1 MDENL
6 IQAYLELINKLLNC
20 PNGEE
25 AQILQANTELVDA
38 GLVKV
43 MAAVSEQIAE
53 KGNGNA
59 ANWLKNFAAEIA
71 QMLGMTASTTP
82 QEYWQFLLEVLR
94 TISKSNGNPKVVYPL
109 LQANLDK
116 LDDGLTQIVEVWA
129 KQTLAEVEPQ
139 QAQSITV
146 DLVNLGNLIQQFP
159 LGNKASNLE
168 TAIACYHNALDIY
181 TREAFP
187 EDWAMTQNN
196 LAAAYSNRIRGEK
209 ADNLEDAIACYQNAL
224 DIYTREA
231 FPEDWAMTQNN
242 LAVAYCDR
250 IRGEKADN
258 LEDAIACYQNA
269 LDIYTCEAFPVNW
282 ATTQNNLAAA
292 YSNRIRGEKADN
304 LENAIACYHNALEIY
319 TREAFPVNWAMTQNN
334 LALAYSDRIRGEKA
348 DNLENAIACYHNAL
362 EIYTREAFPVN
373 WATTQNNLANAYS
386 NRIRGEMADN
396 LEHAIACFQNALEI
410 RTREAFPVNWATTQ
424 NNLANAYSNRIRGE
438 KADNLEDA
446 IACFQ
451 NALEIYTREAFPVNW
466 AMTQNNLAVAYKN
479 RIRGEKAD
487 NLENAIACYQN
498 ALDIYTREAF
508 PQNHIVTLFNLGLAY
523 QNTQQWQS
531 AYHTFSAAIDTVESL
546 REEILSGD
554 ESKQKLAE
562 EWNKLYC
569 CMVDTCLQLKQPIE
583 ALEYAERSK
592 NRNLVEQI
600 LLQDSHTIFPPEV
613 NAKLALLSDEI
624 AKDQQQ
630 IQQGKAK
637 NYREVAK
644 RLEELRSRRNQ
655 LQDQYLPVGSSFR
668 FDPFQQTLD
677 RETAVMEW
685 YISSETFFVFIITN
699 AASPTVWQ
707 STPEDYDKLLDWAN
721 TYWQTY
727 NQKPETWS
735 NQLTEALENL
745 AQILHIED
753 ILKLLPASCNR
764 LILIPHRFL
773 HLFPLHTLP
782 IANAHHSP
790 TYLFDLF
797 PGGVSYAPSCQLL
810 QQLQTRQRPYFDRLF
825 AIQTPTEDLYEKDFG
840 AVGAIKQQF
849 IQSESEILK
858 ERKATKSALLPVDD
872 TTKTITQHEKLAT
885 AHCLLFFCHGY
896 FNPVSPLDSGLQ
908 LADGN
913 LTVAEIIAHF
923 HLNNCRLVTLSACET
938 GIPDFYNISDE
949 YNSLPHSFLLAGST
963 NVVSTLWKVQSST
976 TALLMT
982 KFYEELEQQNHIT
995 LALQTAQSWLR
1006 DTTIEGFQAWL
1017 SQSKLSLAWQVTLKE
1032 DFEEWKQEKGA
1043 TAKPFNSPDYWSAF
1057 CVIGQGG

>member
-1 MDENL
+1 ML
-6 IQAYLELINKLLNC
+6 
-20 PNGEE
+20 G
-25 AQILQANTELVDA
+25 
-38 GLVKV
+38 
-43 MAAVSEQIAE
+43 
-53 KGNGNA
+53 
-59 ANWLKNFAAEIA
+59 WLKKLVAEIA
-71 QMLGMTASTTP
+71 RMLGMKTSDKP
-82 QEYWQFLLEVLR
+82 QEYLPFLLEVLQA
-94 TISKSNGNPKVVYPL
+94 ISKSNGNPKVVYPL

-116 LDDGLTQIVEVWA
+116 LNDGLTQIVQAWA
-129 KQTLAEVEPQ
+129 KQTLAEAEPQ
-139 QAQSITV
+139 EGQFIAAV
-146 DLVNLGNLIQQFP
+146 LDEFGNLIVQFP
-159 LGNKASNLE
+159 LGSKASNLE
-168 TAIACYHNALDIY
+168 TAIA
-181 TREAFP
+181 F
-187 EDWAMTQNN
+187 
-196 LAAAYSNRIRGEK
+196 
-209 ADNLEDAIACYQNAL
+209 YQNAL

-231 FPEDWAMTQNN
+231 FPVNWAGTQNN
-242 LAVAYCDR
+242 LANAYSER
-250 IRGEKADN
+250 LRGEKADN
-258 LEDAIACYQNA
+258 LEDAIASYQNA
-269 LDIYTCEAFPVNW
+269 LEIYTREAFPENW
-282 ATTQNNLAAA
+282 AMTQNNLAAA
-292 YSNRIRGEKADN
+292 YSDRLRGEKADN
-304 LENAIACYHNALEIY
+304 LENAIASYQNALEI
-319 TREAFPVNWAMTQNN
+319 R
-334 LALAYSDRIRGEKA
+334 
-348 DNLENAIACYHNAL
+348 
-362 EIYTREAFPVN
+362 TREAFPVN

-386 NRIRGEMADN
+386 DRLRGEKADNLENAIASYQNALEIYTREAFPENWATTQNNLANAYSERIRGEKADNLENAIASYQNALEIYTREAFPENWAMTQNNLANAYKNRIRGEKADN
-396 LEHAIACFQNALEI
+396 LENAIACYHHALEILTREAFPVNWAGTQNNLANAYSERIRGEKADNLENAIACYQNALEI
-410 RTREAFPVNWATTQ
+410 HTREAFPVNWATTQ

-446 IACFQ
+446 IACYH
-451 NALEIYTREAFPVNW
+451 NALDIYTREAFPENW
-466 AMTQNNLAVAYKN
+466 ATTQNNLAVTYKE

-498 ALDIYTREAF
+498 ALEIRTREAF
-508 PQNHIVTLFNLGLAY
+508 PQDYTETLFNLGLAY

-531 AYHTFSAAIDTVESL
+531 AHHTFSKAIDTVESL

-569 CMVDTCLQLKQPIE
+569 CIVDTCLQLNQTIE

-613 NAKLALLSDEI
+613 NAKLALLSEEI

-630 IQQGKAK
+630 IQRGKVK
-637 NYREVAK
+637 NYREVAQS
-644 RLEELRSRRNQ
+644 LQDLRQQRNQ

-668 FDPFQQTLD
+668 FDSFQQTLD

-685 YISSETFFVFIITN
+685 YISSETFFVFITTK
-699 AASPTVWQ
+699 AAAPTVWQ
-707 STPEDYDKLLDWAN
+707 STPEDYDKLIDWKN

-727 NQKPETWS
+727 KQEPETWS
-735 NQLTEALENL
+735 NQLAEALENL
-745 AQILHIED
+745 AQILHIEE

-782 IANAHHSP
+782 IANANNSP

-810 QQLQTRQRPYFDRLF
+810 QQLQTRQRPHFDNLF
-825 AIQTPTEDLYEKDFG
+825 AIQTPTPDLYEKDLG

-849 IQSESEILK
+849 TQSESEILK
-858 ERKATKSALLPVDD
+858 EGKATKSALLPVDD
-872 TTKTITQHEKLAT
+872 TSQTLTQHEKLAT
-885 AHCLLFFCHGY
+885 AHCLFFFCHGY

-923 HLNNCRLVTLSACET
+923 HLDNCRLVTLSACET
-938 GIPDFYNISDE
+938 GIPDFKNISDE

-976 TALLMT
+976 AALLMT